1 MNFFFGLKDNLLTSN
16 LSIPVFNNNGEV
28 DNNLSIFSAKPLN
41 NEWKISKLDL
51 KIKDYFYF
59 LNNEIIDNNEI
70 YFLAREN
77 EFDSYKK
84 KLKEKLLNF
93 NNFTST
99 SPVSYRSNLKIKLL
113 EGGTSSYQ
121 SDYPYSMT
129 LRKGNILS
137 PIKNLLSKEADKNF
151 ILFRNIYYL
160 PIQENS
166 KIYFLDLKKG
176 EILHDVLI
184 KSNYSNLIEVSNK
197 LLNKNIYLFSENCLG
212 IPVYISIK
220 NKHLSLEHTH
230 PPHHYILGKD
240 KFDTVNKLK
249 KRAKDIVN
257 LDV

>member
-16 LSIPVFNNNGEV
+16 LSIPVFNNNGEI

-51 KIKDYFYF
+51 QIEDYFYF

-84 KLKEKLLNF
+84 ELKKKLLNL
-93 NNFTST
+93 NDFTST

-113 EGGTSSYQ
+113 EGGISSYQ

-137 PIKNLLSKEADKNF
+137 PIKNLLSNEADKNF

-160 PIQENS
+160 PVQENS

-176 EILHDVLI
+176 EILYDALI
-184 KSNYSNLIEVSNK
+184 KSNYSNLIEVNDK
-197 LLNKNIYLFSENCLG
+197 LLNKNIYLFSESYLG

-249 KRAKDIVN
+249 KRAKDIIN